1 MSIVGPRPEIP
12 EMIPYYG
19 DAAPI
24 ILSVKPGVTSLA
36 KVTGRDEL
44 TFSQTL
50 ALDLEYIE
58 RRSLRLDL
66 KIMLATA
73 ATVILQRGV
82 LPG

>member
-1 MSIVGPRPEIP
+1 
-12 EMIPYYG
+12 
-19 DAAPI
+19 
-24 ILSVKPGVTSLA
+24 
-36 KVTGRDEL
+36 VTGRDEL
-44 TFSQTL
+44 TFSRTL

-82 LPG
+82 FPG